1 MRRDRLSSP
10 SAAPLLEILEPRLLL
25 AAALS
30 INDVAVDEG
39 NSGTTPAVFT
49 VTLSQ
54 AIVADATVNWATADG
69 TATVAGNDYV
79 AASGILTIPAG
90 QTTGIITMVVK
101 GDTVPESDKTIFLN
115 IDYAEGADIVD
126 GQGRCVI
133 LDDDGVFLPFGG
145 KTKAQFN
152 DANHEQVTVQL
163 TGPGSGQVHLS
174 APDGVDALGVVLN
187 GTTALSSLTI
197 TTTGL
202 GCKTTVGGIVVNGF
216 LNALTAKTTD
226 LLGGIAVTGS
236 LRTLQ
241 LDDVAGGS
249 TISIGGPARPTDAV
263 TIRFDQ
269 VSDLAIDSR
278 TPISALT
285 VTEWRDV
292 NTPADAIRAP
302 WLGRL
307 TTTGRKADLKKG
319 ILVLAGDF
327 EADLVLDGAGKPRQ
341 TLGAATIVGQ
351 LAGATWLITGAAGSI
366 TAASTGTDWAANFT
380 GSVAGL
386 TVKGNAGGSLSAKSM
401 GSIVIGGNLTGARI
415 DVEGYLARLTVRDIL
430 NGAAVLAGGTANQ
443 KTTISAHDIGDGTT
457 IDVASSIAS
466 LTAARVGG
474 ADFFAPS
481 LGSLSTKG
489 DKALGIPGDFAADVT
504 LSGQGLATGQ
514 PALGNMTVGGSFRD
528 GLVLVNGGVGSVKVS
543 AIVADVPG
551 KLFGIDAEAVK
562 SVSVASPKFA
572 WAPQGPRDQ
581 SIGDFHVTVEA
592 QPGPWPLKD
601 AAWALDAPGPVETIT
616 WQDSQ
621 GQTIQSK
628 AISGEVHI
636 IVDPWKTSLARVENM
651 VSANGGTLFAQLP
664 AVGLYWARVAS
675 GEEAAFIGALAGSA
689 VYAYPNLVTGPR
701 ELTIPTS
708 LLKNPSVMF
717 PIPDLST
724 MVSGNVIL
732 EGAGEPLDWSDDI
745 EQDENLSGW
754 YIQKNP
760 DGSFPPLTNG
770 RFVTTIIP
778 GFGATHTDVVEY
790 YDNLSDP
797 DPAMS
802 HARVVI
808 PGLTTACDMASI
820 AAVIQKA
827 YRIGDSATI
836 NLSWGTPEIL
846 PWDPG
851 TPVAWETYNQTDTF
865 NYLASMQGVLK
876 PGVKGT
882 KDAIIVQAA
891 GNSATNLTWVLD
903 KLHLT
908 QIIEVGAL
916 DAAGDIAWYSNY
928 STSKGTMIYVPVT
941 GMTDHYDL
949 NDYGVLVANQVGGTS
964 FAAPQ
969 LWDLV
974 KKIRKNRPDLTPAQ
988 IRQILFHPDVAPLQ
1002 TVHLPYLHEGETMKV
1017 PVIENPRDPAVLT
1030 AALAVAD
1037 ALFPPPGITVSPT
1050 SGLVTTEGGGKATFT
1065 VVLRSKPT
1073 ANVTIGLSSNV
1084 TIGLSSSDTT
1094 EGRVCKSSLV
1104 FTPKNWSVAQ
1114 VVTVVGVDDSI
1125 VDGDQAYTIITSPAV
1140 SGDPAYNFEVS
1151 CGNGV
1156 DPDDVNVTNKDNDES
1171 TSPSITLSPLSAQ
1184 VIWQY
1189 KDPFDT
1195 ETYVGFQITVSGIAA
1210 GPVGTEFNLPITP
1223 DGFTMDSWTG
1233 YDYSD
1238 PLPVPGYPYRKSGD
1252 PSSTHFSY
1260 VVFRSYGRSELPQV
1274 VTIQCG
1280 MIKWYPGYYKVAD
1293 ATASITLE

>member
-1 MRRDRLSSP
+1 MSHARLVSGRRSPRGEVRTHVCPSSGC
-10 SAAPLLEILEPRLLL
+10 SVFFEALEPRL
-25 AAALS
+25 
-30 INDVAVDEG
+30 
-39 NSGTTPAVFT
+39 F
-49 VTLSQ
+49 
-54 AIVADATVNWATADG
+54 
-69 TATVAGNDYV
+69 
-79 AASGILTIPAG
+79 
-90 QTTGIITMVVK
+90 
-101 GDTVPESDKTIFLN
+101 
-115 IDYAEGADIVD
+115 
-126 GQGRCVI
+126 

-174 APDGVDALGVVLN
+174 APDGVDALGVVVN

-202 GCKTTVGGIVVNGF
+202 GCKTTVGGIVVNGS

-236 LRTLQ
+236 LKTLQ

-249 TISIGGPARPTDAV
+249 TISIGGPAKPTDVV
-263 TIRFDQ
+263 TIRCDQ
-269 VSDLAIDSR
+269 VSDLTIDSR

-285 VTEWRDV
+285 VTEWRDA

-307 TTTGRKADLKKG
+307 TTTGRKADPKKS

-341 TLGAATIVGQ
+341 TLGTATIVGQ

-366 TAASTGTDWAANFT
+366 TAGSTGTDWAASFT

-504 LSGQGLATGQ
+504 LSGQGLATGR
-514 PALGNMTVGGSFRD
+514 PALGNMTIGGSFRD
-528 GLVLVNGGVGSVKVS
+528 GLVLVSGGVGSVKVY

-592 QPGPWPLKD
+592 QPGPWSLKD
-601 AAWALDAPGPVETIT
+601 AAWELDAPGPVETIT

-621 GQTIQSK
+621 GRTIQSE
-628 AISGEVHI
+628 AISGEVQ
-636 IVDPWKTSLARVENM
+636 IVADPWKTSLARVENM

-689 VYAYPNLVTGPR
+689 VYAYPHLVTSPR

-708 LLKNPSVMF
+708 LLNNPSVM
-717 PIPDLST
+717 IPAIPG
-724 MVSGNVIL
+724 MVPGDVIL
-732 EGAGEPLDWSDDI
+732 EGAGPALDCSDDI
-745 EQDENLSGW
+745 EKDGNLTGW
-754 YIQKNP
+754 YILKTP
-760 DGSFPPLTNG
+760 DGSLAIDADG
-770 RFVTTIIP
+770 HFVTTRDP
-778 GFGATHTDVVEY
+778 SLGATHADIVKY
-790 YDNLSDP
+790 YSDP
-797 DPAMS
+797 TMS
-802 HARVVI
+802 YANNVVVI
-808 PGLTTACDMASI
+808 PGANAANDFGTNPASDMATI
-820 AAVIQKA
+820 AAVIQQKYA
-827 YRIGDSATI
+827 IGDPATI
-836 NLSWGTPEIL
+836 NLSCGINEYTPL
-846 PWDPG
+846 D
-851 TPVAWETYNQTDTF
+851 TLSWETINQSNTAI
-865 NYLASMQGVLK
+865 YLQSLETELQ
-876 PGVKGT
+876 PGVKGA
-882 KDAIIVQAA
+882 KDAVIVHAA
-891 GNSATNLTWVLD
+891 GNTPTNITSVLD
-903 KLHLT
+903 KALKNHRT
-908 QIIEVGAL
+908 GAGQIIEVGAL
-916 DAAGDIAWYSNY
+916 DAAGNIAWYSNY
-928 STSKGTMIYVPVT
+928 STSSGTMIYVPVT
-941 GMTDHYDL
+941 GTTDH
-949 NDYGVLVANQVGGTS
+949 NDVNGVPDEVGGTS

-969 LWDLV
+969 VKYLV
-974 KKIRKNRPDLTPAQ
+974 DRIRENRPDLTPDQ
-988 IRQILFHPDVAPLQ
+988 IRQILFDPTVAPLQ
-1002 TVHLPYLHEGETMKV
+1002 TVHLPNPHAGETAKV
-1017 PVIENPRDPAVLT
+1017 PVIENPYDPKVLT

-1037 ALFPPPGITVSPT
+1037 ALFPPAGITVSPT

-1073 ANVTIGLSSNV
+1073 ANVTIGLSS
-1084 TIGLSSSDTT
+1084 SDTT
-1094 EGRVCKSSLV
+1094 EGRVSKSSLV
-1104 FTPKNWSVAQ
+1104 FTPANWKVPQ
-1114 VVTVVGVDDSI
+1114 IVTVTGVDDSI
-1125 VDGDQAYTIITSPAV
+1125 VDGDQAYTIVTGPAV
-1140 SGDPAYNFEVS
+1140 CKDPASVYN
-1151 CGNGV
+1151 GL

-1171 TSPSITLSPLSAQ
+1171 NSLSITLSPLSAQ
-1184 VIWQY
+1184 VVWQ
-1189 KDPFDT
+1189 
-1195 ETYVGFQITVSGIAA
+1195 VGGFVDFEITVSGIVA
-1210 GPVGTEFNLPITP
+1210 GPVGTFLCNGVMSHTTI
-1223 DGFTMDSWTG
+1223 DSWTG
-1233 YDYSD
+1233 AGNTRE
-1238 PLPVPGYPYRKSGD
+1238 LGD
-1252 PSSTHFSY
+1252 PSSTHFSRVESRDY
-1260 VVFRSYGRSELPQV
+1260 FVSELPLVYTTEVEVVSPNPPYV
-1274 VTIQCG
+1274 VT
-1280 MIKWYPGYYKVAD
+1280 
-1293 ATASITLE
+1293 ATASITLSCP